1 MMNLSEWLPARDFSR
16 IKWLSFWRSV
26 PNNANDSRHQE
37 ILEETKDLSWVYL
50 GDGTPDIKRIL
61 SGVTVDNYTFPLNYD
76 QDLMRKTIQG
86 NHRHT
91 NKVQI
96 WIGTGHDK
104 PSFKDSFL
112 PQQYG
117 YHKIIYDPANKK
129 HTLSKH
135 DTNANVLWSLGFTDG
150 VSPAPMAIN
159 YK

>member
-16 IKWLSFWRSV
+16 IKWLSFYRSV
-26 PNNANDSRHQE
+26 PNNANDSRRQK

-50 GDGTPDIKRIL
+50 GDGTPDIKKIL
-61 SGVTVDNYTFPLNYD
+61 SGLTSDNYTFPLNYN

-96 WIGTGHDK
+96 WIGTPDNQVTTTSGFYK
-104 PSFKDSFL
+104 V
-112 PQQYG
+112 
-117 YHKIIYDPANKK
+117 IYDPATGTHN
-129 HTLSKH
+129 LSAH
-135 DTNANVLWSLGFTDG
+135 ADNANVLWNLGFAEG
-150 VSPAPMAIN
+150 IIPPPMAIN